1 MFAYNAA
8 AVDFTMLFH
17 TPSPNYVVI
26 TLSQVQPSTKSFP
39 TQTRCFPESDSEY
52 YSSLVR
58 MFQARRLLECLLI
71 LLTAPSAAVE
81 LRVFSAVRELLL
93 YFMSSLNGLL
103 FLSGSPGVMNILTR
117 ALIQTVDTEMPL
129 SAMQPLSVSVG
140 GFYTWL

>member
-1 MFAYNAA
+1 M
-8 AVDFTMLFH
+8 
-17 TPSPNYVVI
+17 
-26 TLSQVQPSTKSFP
+26 SQVQPSTKSFP

-129 SAMQPLSVSVG
+129 SAMQPLSVSAWWRG
-140 GFYTWL
+140 GGDLHRALYYQPCNVCLQCKVFSDVASQ